1 MFRREPAGKGGR
13 QHGSVSIR
21 CPYKEDFLLAG
32 GFQDLTQDIQITAAN
47 GKPQLAVDVFA
58 HSLTYMKKHLLRAV
72 SAHLGYDPHPDT
84 VRWVL
89 TVPAIWD
96 ENAKQFMREAAY
108 KVSNRFR
115 LSSPR

>member
-1 MFRREPAGKGGR
+1 M
-13 QHGSVSIR
+13 
-21 CPYKEDFLLAG
+21 
-32 GFQDLTQDIQITAAN
+32 
-47 GKPQLAVDVFA
+47 DVFA

-108 KVSNRFR
+108 KVSDRFR
-115 LSSPR
+115 LSSPRRVGCHVSRFGQVTRTASSVCRLPGEPVQSAIYQGSQNSQFGLSSTR